1 MTHRNAPLT
10 PQGRYRLVMRVQAGR
25 PIAHVAAEAGIAR
38 ATLSKWVARYRQ
50 GGISELEDRSS
61 APFHCPTRTSA
72 ETVDLIEHWRRT
84 HKWSAR
90 RISHELAV
98 RGTVVSART
107 VTRWLD
113 RAGLNRRRDIDPTG
127 QTNRVSKPILARF
140 PGHMIHLDVKK
151 VGRIPPGGGW
161 RAHGRGTPKAK
172 ASKRGQGARIGY
184 TYLHTAIDG
193 FSRLAYTE
201 ALDDE
206 KASTTIGFFCRA
218 RAFFT
223 AHGITRLVRVVT
235 DNGAN
240 YRARTFTATITS
252 LASRHQRIRP
262 YTPRHNGKVER
273 YNRILA
279 EECLYVRSYSSEQQR
294 RDAVAVWNHHYNY
307 HRPHTACHSQPP
319 ATRVP
324 AHVTN
329 VMASYI

>member
-98 RGTVVSART
+98 RGTMVSART

-127 QTNRVSKPILARF
+127 QTNRVIKPILARF

-172 ASKRGQGARIGY
+172 ASRRGKGARIGY
-184 TYLHTAIDG
+184 TYLCAVSSLLRHVSVMT
-193 FSRLAYTE
+193 SETL
-201 ALDDE
+201 
-206 KASTTIGFFCRA
+206 A
-218 RAFFT
+218 RAGT
-223 AHGITRLVRVVT
+223 RGRLVAQ
-235 DNGAN
+235 GA
-240 YRARTFTATITS
+240 RA
-252 LASRHQRIRP
+252 
-262 YTPRHNGKVER
+262 
-273 YNRILA
+273 A
-279 EECLYVRSYSSEQQR
+279 EGRGMTGRGCP
-294 RDAVAVWNHHYNY
+294 W
-307 HRPHTACHSQPP
+307 C
-319 ATRVP
+319 
-324 AHVTN
+324 
-329 VMASYI
+329 